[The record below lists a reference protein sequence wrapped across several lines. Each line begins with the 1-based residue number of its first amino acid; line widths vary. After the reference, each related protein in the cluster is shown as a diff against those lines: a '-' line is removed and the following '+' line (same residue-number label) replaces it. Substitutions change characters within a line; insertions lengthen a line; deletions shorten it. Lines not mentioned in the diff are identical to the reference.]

1 MSLSS
6 EFVKRLNDE
15 GEPIAKRLCLARNAF
30 QSTYLP
36 IQRKEELVFG
46 WLCSNENLDKSSKE
60 VWTTLQ
66 LCICSRHMKLLTPAD
81 VRPEVLGTVVKMLC
95 KYLRQ
100 KGTPR
105 EVRDVILECVVQI
118 LGGIHFQQRLK
129 KHPEEYLALFIAA
142 INLVEEVNFV
152 CCHLIGFNPLVVKS
166 GSKRIALLRQPL
178 KTVTNEFIE
187 PFDTQE
193 VSFDILKG
201 IIQVLI
207 YLKLN
212 IDDFDPDSKEINF
225 SFWLQT
231 LILSQFCE
239 PPKLHLSVECLETL
253 SAVIRLNPL
262 AIEPKMFEILGPIMV
277 AKKNTPEVRWAYI
290 SFLHCVIEMF
300 TRLSRTQKFVTKLFP
315 MLKEYMQEKKL
326 SDIPLEDI
334 FPAQFYKEFRSI
346 MAALPSTQLIRI
358 MKGLTYHL
366 NLETEEYDVASKI
379 YIQIMASIISSF
391 LCGIRVASGTVPV
404 DIVAKFINMMTELK
418 ETLARFAA
426 ATLCQEYDDDIMLSL
441 LDVCFS
447 WGELHI
453 LLVHYRLQQSLDLSQ
468 LDTSATNLAGLHNY
482 LSSDQWNL
490 IAQRVNNFG
499 KTTCKD
505 KMNSLL
511 IQKLQVLQ
519 LMSES
524 RTRPEQLNIARY
536 LVSGLNQTCS
546 AKFLPSMPFM
556 SSLLSKDQLLHVAKH
571 LVQEIVADKDLCKQ
585 VIEALKHEDIQE
597 ERSLMET
604 MIFITLERI
613 GSLISKNKRR
623 AKNPN
628 TTGTFL
634 PPFQVCFRNLNLQ
647 SAFLDETNKEII
659 LVLEK
664 LGSLVSKFCEKED
677 EFGSVNENIVDMTS
691 LIYYLNILKVLPI
704 TYMTENIQLLVCLS
718 TIAVGVYM
726 QTVEAGS
733 EVIQTLFGE
742 LLLNL
747 LEQTSLPNLH
757 SFLHIGWFMKWL
769 AIHDLG
775 LEKERSDKL
784 YTCLLDSNFKQK
796 DGIVKL
802 KPLIHHLSEKDNCSM
817 LQLRIISILLKALS
831 KGKKRHYIKNDQDL
845 KKLVVNPLLKLIL
858 SAVRKGDTPA
868 SETLE
873 TYTQLLRIWLSRKK
887 NLKMLAKVTVY
898 MSNFFECA
906 LAGLGNETK
915 SNVGGSATIF
925 LEATTPKEFQKI
937 MESLL
942 DETRKTVSAG
952 GPRLE
957 TVVEWWKSV
966 ACCDTCPKK
975 AEVRQSA
982 MGAMCLV
989 MLRVV
994 KEPSLLGGILAV
1006 LGLEQEIIKNTQVQ
1020 MEPLMVDLCMES
1032 VFPVGL
1038 CDVAEFTRLWSSMVQ
1053 VTRYLLTY
1061 RSVWVLDRLPS
1072 FLACYRH
1079 LVSSLAINS
1088 VITRGLSPKEVD
1100 EIAACALA
1108 LSKLTKSMKKHS
1120 KSFKRVSAY
1129 LVADILHQLE
1139 QYALHKSIKL
1149 HFTNCMYAILSMC
1162 DSYSADYLVRVLP
1175 PSTQLLFK
1183 SFYTKYKNF
1192 HKFTGK
1198 V

>member
-15 GEPIAKRLCLARNAF
+15 GEPLAKRLCLARNAF

-46 WLCSNENLDKSSKE
+46 WLCSNENLDRSSKE
-60 VWTTLQ
+60 VWATLQ
-66 LCICSRHMKLLTPAD
+66 SCICSRHMKLLTPAD
-81 VRPEVLGTVVKMLC
+81 VRPEVLCTVVKLANALVVLSSTAEDGEIEMLC
-95 KYLRQ
+95 KYLKQ
-100 KGTPR
+100 KATPS
-105 EVRDVILECVVQI
+105 EVRDVVLECVVQI
-118 LGGIHFQQRLK
+118 LGDIHFQQRLK
-129 KHPEEYLALFIAA
+129 KHLEEYLALFIAA
-142 INLVEEVNFV
+142 INLVEE
-152 CCHLIGFNPLVVKS
+152 
-166 GSKRIALLRQPL
+166 
-178 KTVTNEFIE
+178 
-187 PFDTQE
+187 
-193 VSFDILKG
+193 
-201 IIQVLI
+201 
-207 YLKLN
+207 
-212 IDDFDPDSKEINF
+212 
-225 SFWLQT
+225 
-231 LILSQFCE
+231 
-239 PPKLHLSVECLETL
+239 PPKLHLSVECLEAL

-262 AIEPKMFEILGPIMV
+262 AIEPKMFEILGPIMM
-277 AKKNTPEVRWAYI
+277 AKKNTPEVRWAYL
-290 SFLHCVIEMF
+290 SFLHCVLEMF

-315 MLKEYMQEKKL
+315 VLKNCMREKEVL
-326 SDIPLEDI
+326 DIPLEDI
-334 FPAQFYKEFRSI
+334 LPAQFYKEFRSI
-346 MAALPSTQLIRI
+346 MATLPSTQLISV

-366 NLETEEYDVASKI
+366 NLEIEEYDVASKM
-379 YIQIMASIISSF
+379 YIQVMGSILSSF
-391 LCGIRVASGTVPV
+391 LCGTRVASGTVPV
-404 DIVAKFINMMTELK
+404 DIVAKFVNLMTELK

-426 ATLCQEYDDDIMLSL
+426 ATLCQEYDDGIMLCL
-441 LDVCFS
+441 LDVCYS

-453 LLVHYRLQQSLDLSQ
+453 LLVHYNLQQSLDLSQ

-499 KTTCKD
+499 KTACKN

-524 RTRPEQLNIARY
+524 RTSPEQFNVARY

-546 AKFLPSMPFM
+546 VKFLPSMPVL

-571 LVQEIVADKDLCKQ
+571 LVQEIVADKDVCKQ

-613 GSLISKNKRR
+613 ASLISKTKRR

-634 PPFQVCFRNLNLQ
+634 RSFQVCFRNLNLE

-664 LGSLVSKFCEKED
+664 LGILVNKFCDKED
-677 EFGSVNENIVDMTS
+677 EFGSVNENNVDMTS
-691 LIYYLNILKVLPI
+691 LICYLNILKALPI

-718 TIAVGVYM
+718 AIAVGVYM

-733 EVIQTLFGE
+733 EVIQTLFGD

-747 LEQTSLPNLH
+747 LEQTSLLNLH

-769 AIHDLG
+769 ASHDLG
-775 LEKERSDKL
+775 LEKERSDRL
-784 YTCLLDSNFKQK
+784 YTCLLSSNFKQK
-796 DGIVKL
+796 DGVVKL
-802 KPLIHHLSEKDNCSM
+802 KPLIHHLSVKDNCSM
-817 LQLRIISILLKALS
+817 LQLRIISILLMTLS
-831 KGKKRHYIKNDQDL
+831 KEGKRHSIKDDQDF
-845 KKLVVNPLLKLIL
+845 KKLVVNPLSRLVL
-858 SAVRKGDTPA
+858 SAVRKGDTPTY
-868 SETLE
+868 EILD
-873 TYTQLLRIWLSRKK
+873 TYTGLLQIWLRRKK
-887 NLKMLAKVTVY
+887 NLKMFGKVTVY
-898 MSNFFECA
+898 VSNFFDCA
-906 LAGLGNETK
+906 LAGLGDETESK
-915 SNVGGSATIF
+915 VGGSAMFVSLLLKHRSRLSSCLPPNIVERAWTKLMTCSSDTFSQQRCRLF
-925 LEATTPKEFQKI
+925 LEATNTKEFQQI

-952 GPRLE
+952 DSRLE
-957 TVVEWWKSV
+957 TLVEWWKSV
-966 ACCDTCPKK
+966 ACCDTCPEK
-975 AEVRQSA
+975 AEVRKSA

-994 KEPSLLGGILAV
+994 KEPSLLGGLIAV
-1006 LGLEQEIIKNTQVQ
+1006 LGLEQELIKNTQVQ
-1020 MEPLMVDLCMES
+1020 LEPLMVDLCMES
-1032 VFPVGL
+1032 VFPMEL
-1038 CDVAEFTRLWSSMVQ
+1038 CDVAEFIRLWSSMVQ

-1088 VITRGLSPKEVD
+1088 VVTRGLSPKEVD
-1100 EIAACALA
+1100 EIAVCALA

-1120 KSFKRVSAY
+1120 KSFKRVCAY
-1129 LVADILHQLE
+1129 LVADLLHQLE
-1139 QYALHKSIKL
+1139 QYTLHSSIKL
-1149 HFTNCMYAILSMC
+1149 HLTNCMYAILSMC

>member
-15 GEPIAKRLCLARNAF
+15 GEPLTKRLCLARNAF

-36 IQRKEELVFG
+36 IQRKEELVFI
-46 WLCSNENLDKSSKE
+46 WLCSNENLDRSSTE
-60 VWTTLQ
+60 VWATLQ

-81 VRPEVLGTVVKMLC
+81 VRPEVLCTVVKMLC
-95 KYLRQ
+95 KYLKQ
-100 KGTPR
+100 KGTPS
-105 EVRDVILECVVQI
+105 EVHDVILECVVQI

-129 KHPEEYLALFIAA
+129 KHLEEYLALFIVA
-142 INLVEEVNFV
+142 INLVE
-152 CCHLIGFNPLVVKS
+152 
-166 GSKRIALLRQPL
+166 
-178 KTVTNEFIE
+178 
-187 PFDTQE
+187 D
-193 VSFDILKG
+193 
-201 IIQVLI
+201 
-207 YLKLN
+207 LN
-212 IDDFDPDSKEINF
+212 IEEFDPNLKEINF

-262 AIEPKMFEILGPIMV
+262 AIEPKMFEILGPIMM
-277 AKKNTPEVRWAYI
+277 AKKNTPEVKWAYL
-290 SFLHCVIEMF
+290 SFLHCVLEMF

-315 MLKEYMQEKKL
+315 MLKHFIQKKEVF
-326 SDIPLEDI
+326 DIPLEDI
-334 FPAQFYKEFRSI
+334 FPAQFYKDLRSI
-346 MAALPSTQLIRI
+346 MAALPSTQLISI

-366 NLETEEYDVASKI
+366 NLEIEEYDVASKT
-379 YIQIMASIISSF
+379 YIQVMGSILSSF

-426 ATLCQEYDDDIMLSL
+426 ATLCQEYDDGIMLCL
-441 LDVCFS
+441 LDVCYS

-453 LLVHYRLQQSLDLSQ
+453 LLVHYNLQQSLDLSQ

-524 RTRPEQLNIARY
+524 RTSPEQFNVARY

-546 AKFLPSMPFM
+546 VKFLPSMPVLN
-556 SSLLSKDQLLHVAKH
+556 SLLSKDQLLHVAKH
-571 LVQEIVADKDLCKQ
+571 LVQEIVADKDVCKQ

-613 GSLISKNKRR
+613 ASLIYKTKRR

-634 PPFQVCFRNLNLQ
+634 RSFQ
-647 SAFLDETNKEII
+647 
-659 LVLEK
+659 
-664 LGSLVSKFCEKED
+664 
-677 EFGSVNENIVDMTS
+677 
-691 LIYYLNILKVLPI
+691 VLPI
-704 TYMTENIQLLVCLS
+704 TYMMENIQLLVCLS

-733 EVIQTLFGE
+733 KVIQTLFGD

-747 LEQTSLPNLH
+747 LEQTSLLNLH

-769 AIHDLG
+769 ASHDLG
-775 LEKERSDKL
+775 LEKERSDRL
-784 YTCLLDSNFKQK
+784 YACLLSSNFKQK
-796 DGIVKL
+796 DGVVKL
-802 KPLIHHLSEKDNCSM
+802 KPLIHHLSVKDNCSM
-817 LQLRIISILLKALS
+817 LQLRIVSILLMTLF
-831 KGKKRHYIKNDQDL
+831 KGGKRHSIKDDQDL
-845 KKLVVNPLLKLIL
+845 KKLVVNPLSKLIL
-858 SAVRKGDTPA
+858 SAIRQGDTPT
-868 SETLE
+868 SETLDM
-873 TYTQLLRIWLSRKK
+873 YTQLLQIRLGRKK
-887 NLKMLAKVTVY
+887 NLKMLEKVTVY
-898 MSNFFECA
+898 VSNFFDYA
-906 LAGLGNETK
+906 LDGLGNETESK
-915 SNVGGSATIF
+915 AGGSAMFVSLLLKHRSCLASCLPPNIVQRAWTKLMTCSSNTFSQQHCRLF
-925 LEATTPKEFQKI
+925 LEATTTKEFQKI

-952 GPRLE
+952 GSRLE
-957 TVVEWWKSV
+957 TMVEWWKSV
-966 ACCDTCPKK
+966 ACCDTCPEK

-989 MLRVV
+989 MLRVI
-994 KEPSLLGGILAV
+994 KEPSLNGGIIAV
-1006 LGLEQEIIKNTQVQ
+1006 LGLEQELIKNTQVQ
-1020 MEPLMVDLCMES
+1020 LEPLMVDLCMES
-1032 VFPVGL
+1032 VFPMEL
-1038 CDVAEFTRLWSSMVQ
+1038 CDVAEFIRLWSSMVQ

-1061 RSVWVLDRLPS
+1061 RSAWVLDRLPS

-1088 VITRGLSPKEVD
+1088 VVTRGLSPKEVD

-1120 KSFKRVSAY
+1120 KSFKRVCAY

-1139 QYALHKSIKL
+1139 QYTLHSSIKL

>member
-15 GEPIAKRLCLARNAF
+15 GEPLTKRLCLARNAF

-36 IQRKEELVFG
+36 IQRKEELVFI
-46 WLCSNENLDKSSKE
+46 WLCSNENLDRSSTE
-60 VWTTLQ
+60 VWATLQ

-81 VRPEVLGTVVKMLC
+81 VRPEVLCTVVK
-95 KYLRQ
+95 
-100 KGTPR
+100 
-105 EVRDVILECVVQI
+105 
-118 LGGIHFQQRLK
+118 
-129 KHPEEYLALFIAA
+129 
-142 INLVEEVNFV
+142 
-152 CCHLIGFNPLVVKS
+152 
-166 GSKRIALLRQPL
+166 
-178 KTVTNEFIE
+178 
-187 PFDTQE
+187 
-193 VSFDILKG
+193 
-201 IIQVLI
+201 
-207 YLKLN
+207 LN
-212 IDDFDPDSKEINF
+212 IEEFDPNLKEINF

-262 AIEPKMFEILGPIMV
+262 AIEPKMFEILGPIMM
-277 AKKNTPEVRWAYI
+277 AKKNTPEVRWAYL
-290 SFLHCVIEMF
+290 SFLHCVLEMF

-315 MLKEYMQEKKL
+315 MLKHFIQKKEVF
-326 SDIPLEDI
+326 DIPLEDI
-334 FPAQFYKEFRSI
+334 FPAQFYKDLRSI
-346 MAALPSTQLIRI
+346 MAALPSTQLISI

-366 NLETEEYDVASKI
+366 NLEIEEYDVASKT
-379 YIQIMASIISSF
+379 YIQVMGSILSSF

-426 ATLCQEYDDDIMLSL
+426 ATLCQEYDDGIMLCL
-441 LDVCFS
+441 LDVCYS

-453 LLVHYRLQQSLDLSQ
+453 LLVHYNLQQSLDLSQ

-524 RTRPEQLNIARY
+524 RTSPEQFNVARY

-546 AKFLPSMPFM
+546 VKFLPSMPVLN
-556 SSLLSKDQLLHVAKH
+556 SLLSKDQLLHVAKH
-571 LVQEIVADKDLCKQ
+571 LVQEIVADKDVCKQ
-585 VIEALKHEDIQE
+585 VIEALKHDDIQE

-613 GSLISKNKRR
+613 ASLIYKTKRR

-634 PPFQVCFRNLNLQ
+634 RSFQVCFRNLNLE

-664 LGSLVSKFCEKED
+664 LGILVNKFCDKED
-677 EFGSVNENIVDMTS
+677 EFGSINENNVDMIS
-691 LIYYLNILKVLPI
+691 LICYLNILKVLPI
-704 TYMTENIQLLVCLS
+704 TYMMENIQLLVCLS

-733 EVIQTLFGE
+733 KVIQTLFGD

-747 LEQTSLPNLH
+747 LEQTSILNLN

-769 AIHDLG
+769 ASHDLG
-775 LEKERSDKL
+775 LEKERSDRL
-784 YTCLLDSNFKQK
+784 YACLLSSNFKQK
-796 DGIVKL
+796 DGVVKL
-802 KPLIHHLSEKDNCSM
+802 KPLIHHLSVKDNCSM
-817 LQLRIISILLKALS
+817 LQLRIVSILLMTLF
-831 KGKKRHYIKNDQDL
+831 KGGKRHSIKDDQDL
-845 KKLVVNPLLKLIL
+845 KKLVVNPLSKLIL
-858 SAVRKGDTPA
+858 SAIRKGDTPT
-868 SETLE
+868 SETLDM
-873 TYTQLLRIWLSRKK
+873 YTQLLQIRLGRKK
-887 NLKMLAKVTVY
+887 NLKMLEKVTVY
-898 MSNFFECA
+898 VSNFFDYA
-906 LAGLGNETK
+906 LDGLGNETESK
-915 SNVGGSATIF
+915 AGGSAMFVSLLLKHRSCLASCLPPNIVQRAWTKLMTCSSNTFSQQHCRLF
-925 LEATTPKEFQKI
+925 LEATTTKEFQKI

-942 DETRKTVSAG
+942 DETRKTVSASG
-952 GPRLE
+952 SRLE
-957 TVVEWWKSV
+957 TMVEWWKSV
-966 ACCDTCPKK
+966 ACCDTCPEK

-989 MLRVV
+989 MLRVI
-994 KEPSLLGGILAV
+994 KEPSLNGGIIAV
-1006 LGLEQEIIKNTQVQ
+1006 LGLEQELIKNTQVQ
-1020 MEPLMVDLCMES
+1020 LEPLMVDLCMES
-1032 VFPVGL
+1032 VFPMEL
-1038 CDVAEFTRLWSSMVQ
+1038 CDVAEFIQLWSSMVQ

-1061 RSVWVLDRLPS
+1061 RSAWVLDRLPS

-1088 VITRGLSPKEVD
+1088 VVTRGLSPKEVD

-1120 KSFKRVSAY
+1120 KSFKRVCAY

-1139 QYALHKSIKL
+1139 QYTLHSSIKL